1 MPLDFQSVRKLEK
14 ILFPKIFFRKVI
26 MLQEQMEKVTGTI
39 CNAPVDNIDVTNLL
53 ARTADSNR
61 LMILVIVKLKR
72 KLESCVCVLF
82 KRVRL
87 DFLHSVLSYLEQ
99 NKEFYKDDIIR
110 SDLAKVIPQVYSK
123 TDGLGRQSEGI
134 SDEALT

>member
-1 MPLDFQSVRKLEK
+1 MP
-14 ILFPKIFFRKVI
+14 
-26 MLQEQMEKVTGTI
+26 QEQMEKVTGTT
-39 CNAPVDNIDVTNLL
+39 CNVPVDNIDVTNLL

-123 TDGLGRQSEGI
+123 TGGLGRQSEGI